1 MGKFTPL
8 DFEKYAALARQAA
21 AEGCVL
27 LKNDNEALPLQKG
40 DKVAV
45 FGRIAFHY
53 YKSGLGSGGL
63 VNTKYVVGIL
73 DALKEE
79 KDITLDENLLGT
91 YEKWIEENPYDEGQG
106 WGKVPWSQKEMEL
119 TDEIVESAKGADAAI
134 VVVGR
139 TAGED
144 QDNKNE
150 AGSYLLTDTEKEMV
164 EKVSKA
170 FARTIVVLNVGNI
183 IDMKWV
189 KECNP
194 AAVLYVWQGGQEGG
208 NGVADVLMGR
218 VNPCGKL
225 TDTIA
230 ENIEDYPS
238 QSCFGDL
245 TRNEYKEDI
254 YVGYRYFETF
264 AKEKVLYPFGFG
276 LSYTTF
282 AVTAE
287 AKEKDVDNVTVT
299 ATVENT
305 GKTDG
310 KEVVQVYVKAPQG
323 VLGKPSRA
331 LVGFAKTGVLAP
343 GAKETLTIDVT
354 KESFASYDDSGATGH
369 KSCYILEEGSYE
381 FYVGSDVRSAAFAGA
396 YEQPFKVVEI
406 LTEAMAPV
414 EAFERM
420 KAVPGEDGT
429 LKPGYEAAPLRTVD
443 PIERMKEN
451 RMEPIT
457 YTGDK
462 GYKLGDVLDKKVTME
477 EFVAQLSDEIGR
489 AHV

>member
-1 MGKFTPL
+1 
-8 DFEKYAALARQAA
+8 
-21 AEGCVL
+21 
-27 LKNDNEALPLQKG
+27 
-40 DKVAV
+40 
-45 FGRIAFHY
+45 
-53 YKSGLGSGGL
+53 
-63 VNTKYVVGIL
+63 
-73 DALKEE
+73 
-79 KDITLDENLLGT
+79 
-91 YEKWIEENPYDEGQG
+91 
-106 WGKVPWSQKEMEL
+106 MEL

-245 TRNEYKEDI
+245 ARNEYKEDI

-287 AKEKDVDNVTVT
+287 AEEKDVDNVTVT

-369 KSCYILEEGSYE
+369 KS
-381 FYVGSDVRSAAFAGA
+381 
-396 YEQPFKVVEI
+396 
-406 LTEAMAPV
+406 
-414 EAFERM
+414 
-420 KAVPGEDGT
+420 
-429 LKPGYEAAPLRTVD
+429 
-443 PIERMKEN
+443 
-451 RMEPIT
+451 
-457 YTGDK
+457 
-462 GYKLGDVLDKKVTME
+462 
-477 EFVAQLSDEIGR
+477 LSLI
-489 AHV
+489 HI

>member
-1 MGKFTPL
+1 M
-8 DFEKYAALARQAA
+8 DREKSVR
-21 AEGCVL
+21 
-27 LKNDNEALPLQKG
+27 
-40 DKVAV
+40 
-45 FGRIAFHY
+45 RRT
-53 YKSGLGSGGL
+53 GLGQGA
-63 VNTKYVVGIL
+63 VVPKRDGA
-73 DALKEE
+73 DRRDRGECK
-79 KDITLDENLLGT
+79 
-91 YEKWIEENPYDEGQG
+91 
-106 WGKVPWSQKEMEL
+106 S
-119 TDEIVESAKGADAAI
+119 ADAAI

-287 AKEKDVDNVTVT
+287 AEEKDVDNVTVT

-305 GKTDG
+305 GKTM
-310 KEVVQVYVKAPQG
+310 VKR
-323 VLGKPSRA
+323 LFR
-331 LVGFAKTGVLAP
+331 F
-343 GAKETLTIDVT
+343 
-354 KESFASYDDSGATGH
+354 
-369 KSCYILEEGSYE
+369 
-381 FYVGSDVRSAAFAGA
+381 
-396 YEQPFKVVEI
+396 
-406 LTEAMAPV
+406 M
-414 EAFERM
+414 
-420 KAVPGEDGT
+420 
-429 LKPGYEAAPLRTVD
+429 
-443 PIERMKEN
+443 
-451 RMEPIT
+451 
-457 YTGDK
+457 
-462 GYKLGDVLDKKVTME
+462 
-477 EFVAQLSDEIGR
+477 
-489 AHV
+489 

>member
-1 MGKFTPL
+1 
-8 DFEKYAALARQAA
+8 
-21 AEGCVL
+21 
-27 LKNDNEALPLQKG
+27 
-40 DKVAV
+40 
-45 FGRIAFHY
+45 
-53 YKSGLGSGGL
+53 
-63 VNTKYVVGIL
+63 
-73 DALKEE
+73 
-79 KDITLDENLLGT
+79 
-91 YEKWIEENPYDEGQG
+91 
-106 WGKVPWSQKEMEL
+106 
-119 TDEIVESAKGADAAI
+119 
-134 VVVGR
+134 
-139 TAGED
+139 
-144 QDNKNE
+144 
-150 AGSYLLTDTEKEMV
+150 MV

-369 KSCYILEEGSYE
+369 KSCYVLEEGSYE

-477 EFVAQLSDEIGR
+477 EFVAQLSDEDLICIFRGEGMCSPKVTPGTAAAFGGLTPELQEFGIPAACCTDGPSGLRFDCGTRAFSMPNGTLLGCTFDLPLVEDLYEMAGR
-489 AHV
+489 EMRQNRVDALLGPGMNIHRNPLNGRNFEYISIRT

>member
-1 MGKFTPL
+1 M
-8 DFEKYAALARQAA
+8 RQAA
-21 AEGCVL
+21 
-27 LKNDNEALPLQKG
+27 
-40 DKVAV
+40 
-45 FGRIAFHY
+45 I
-53 YKSGLGSGGL
+53 S
-63 VNTKYVVGIL
+63 
-73 DALKEE
+73 
-79 KDITLDENLLGT
+79 
-91 YEKWIEENPYDEGQG
+91 
-106 WGKVPWSQKEMEL
+106 
-119 TDEIVESAKGADAAI
+119 
-134 VVVGR
+134 
-139 TAGED
+139 
-144 QDNKNE
+144 
-150 AGSYLLTDTEKEMV
+150 EKEMV

-287 AKEKDVDNVTVT
+287 AEEKDVDNVTVT

-369 KSCYILEEGSYE
+369 KSCYVLEEGSYE

-457 YTGDK
+457 YTG
-462 GYKLGDVLDKKVTME
+462 E
-477 EFVAQLSDEIGR
+477 AR
-489 AHV
+489 